1 LEYFP
6 VEDLKPGMKGITY
19 TVLQG
24 SKIDQIETE
33 VLGVARGYLGPGHDL
48 IICKLVDPKTALT
61 GAVHGMSGSPLFI
74 DGKMVG
80 ALSRR
85 IATFE
90 KDGHCGFT
98 PIRDMLEINQRVKAA
113 RVEESP
119 QVNLLAMGNFV
130 RSPARAATNVTVD
143 YLGLPMSV
151 TGLKEEWLNQ
161 VLQKFGWDRK
171 GFVAMPAGGK
181 NTGKILG
188 ESALQPGAPVAAVM
202 MTGDVHM
209 AGTGTLT
216 WREGNRVLGF
226 GHPMFGFGETRFPMA
241 NAEIISTIAS
251 YMTPYKLSNTA
262 DVVGTISQDR
272 LSAIGGLVG
281 ALPKLA
287 HYEIERIHDGQK
299 RRTWQGELTPIP
311 ELAPMLLFLGTL
323 SAWMDTDDF
332 GRIFSAR
339 IEGEVRLKGH
349 SPLRLKGV
357 YGGEDMEFMMS
368 LYDLIQPLLTV
379 YGQAWEKPELESF
392 HLKLET
398 SEKASVWNI
407 ESIQAMAR
415 EYEPGQ
421 KVEMVVEL
429 RERWGEKKRQ
439 VVSVTLPENIK
450 SGSLILRVAGAE
462 VLDRRENY
470 LANQSA
476 DSVDQLINQ
485 LNRRRTQDQVYVQV
499 LTAEPG
505 QMVKDQKLTAL
516 PDSVRK
522 VMGSGNTSE
531 DSVGL
536 SENVWSEDVLPWTG
550 VVTGY
555 QTVSVKIKN

>member
-1 LEYFP
+1 
-6 VEDLKPGMKGITY
+6 
-19 TVLQG
+19 
-24 SKIDQIETE
+24 
-33 VLGVARGYLGPGHDL
+33 
-48 IICKLVDPKTALT
+48 
-61 GAVHGMSGSPLFI
+61 
-74 DGKMVG
+74 
-80 ALSRR
+80 
-85 IATFE
+85 
-90 KDGHCGFT
+90 
-98 PIRDMLEINQRVKAA
+98 
-113 RVEESP
+113 
-119 QVNLLAMGNFV
+119 
-130 RSPARAATNVTVD
+130 
-143 YLGLPMSV
+143 
-151 TGLKEEWLNQ
+151 
-161 VLQKFGWDRK
+161 
-171 GFVAMPAGGK
+171 
-181 NTGKILG
+181 
-188 ESALQPGAPVAAVM
+188 
-202 MTGDVHM
+202 
-209 AGTGTLT
+209 
-216 WREGNRVLGF
+216 
-226 GHPMFGFGETRFPMA
+226 
-241 NAEIISTIAS
+241 
-251 YMTPYKLSNTA
+251 
-262 DVVGTISQDR
+262 
-272 LSAIGGLVG
+272 
-281 ALPKLA
+281 
-287 HYEIERIHDGQK
+287 
-299 RRTWQGELTPIP
+299 
-311 ELAPMLLFLGTL
+311 
-323 SAWMDTDDF
+323 MDTDDF